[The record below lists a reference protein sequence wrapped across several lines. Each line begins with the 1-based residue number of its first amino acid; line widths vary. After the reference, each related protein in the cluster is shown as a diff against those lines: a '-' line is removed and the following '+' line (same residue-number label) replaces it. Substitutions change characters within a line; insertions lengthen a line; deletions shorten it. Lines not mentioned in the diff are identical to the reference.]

1 MKRQVHFY
9 ALGALLLVASE
20 AAIAQTAST
29 TTVLDA
35 VKQSMLPAFTKLTE
49 QAFIWLGAFAALQ
62 FIITNYK
69 LLISDGDLQK
79 ALAKL
84 GAAVAWIA
92 LCVYIITHGPDFIR
106 AVGDE
111 MFGVVGDMPMP
122 SKIMANTLELAGI
135 VAGLSLGVGAL
146 PLVGDTGGTILIIVM
161 LAVLAVGLY
170 FALKIF
176 MLQLEVGLIAI
187 LSPMS
192 FAFLGLDTLRD
203 QGIAPFK
210 SLLALAYRIILAGVI
225 LGAFGTVS
233 SSLTESLKSVSVPI
247 IVKDGLG
254 AVLDPILAAIGAY
267 LVLAFLLFK
276 SDSVASS
283 LAGGT
288 ASLGTNDV
296 ASAAAAGAAAGA
308 LVATGGASAFTG
320 AGKAPQ
326 AMADFMSGLG
336 GGGSIKNAGGMGG
349 GGASPAPF
357 VPAAPPSMSRT
368 GASSGSSG
376 TPGKSGPTSG
386 TNISSK
392 GQAGSA
398 KPPAG
403 SPKGGASNVAS
414 ARYGSSPSD
423 TADLWGAPK
432 GASEA
437 QLPSGA
443 NIQEPGAGNTSTATS
458 FEPQTQSRGSADTAS
473 IGGAAPISP
482 SLEQSMSQIAQHLG
496 SQGPRKPTLT
506 ERMGEANRQIAIERA
521 ETRVSINSHQ
531 GD

>member
-9 ALGALLLVASE
+9 ALGALFLVASE

-62 FIITNYK
+62 FVITNYK

-79 ALAKL
+79 ALAKF

-92 LCVYIITHGPDFIR
+92 LCVYIITHGPGFIR

-146 PLVGDTGGTILIIVM
+146 PLVGDTGGMILIIVM
-161 LAVLAVGLY
+161 LSVLAVGLY

-233 SSLTESLKSVSVPI
+233 SSLTESLRSVSVPM
-247 IVKDGLG
+247 IVKDGLDS
-254 AVLDPILAAIGAY
+254 VLDPILAAIGAY

-308 LVATGGASAFTG
+308 LVATGGAAAVAG

-326 AMADFMSGLG
+326 AMADFMSGLGGG

-357 VPAAPPSMSRT
+357 VPPTAPSMSRT
-368 GASSGSSG
+368 STNSGSSG
-376 TPGKSGPTSG
+376 APGA
-386 TNISSK
+386 NSSQK
-392 GQAGSA
+392 GQGGLA
-398 KPPAG
+398 KPSAG
-403 SPKGGASNVAS
+403 SPVGNSGNVAS
-414 ARYGSSPSD
+414 ARYGSDGSSAA
-423 TADLWGAPK
+423 ADFGATPK
-432 GASEA
+432 GA
-437 QLPSGA
+437 
-443 NIQEPGAGNTSTATS
+443 IDQEQGTGSTPTATS
-458 FEPQTQSRGSADTAS
+458 VEPQTHSRGSADTAS
-473 IGGAAPISP
+473 IGGTAPISAT
-482 SLEQSMSQIAQHLG
+482 LEQSMSQIAQHLG

-506 ERMGEANRQIAIERA
+506 ERMGEANRQIAIERS
-521 ETRVSINSHQ
+521 ETRVSMNSHQ

>member
-9 ALGALLLVASE
+9 ALGALFLVASE

-62 FIITNYK
+62 FVITNYK

-79 ALAKL
+79 ALAKF

-92 LCVYIITHGPDFIR
+92 LCVYIITHGPGFIR

-146 PLVGDTGGTILIIVM
+146 PFVGDTGGMILIIVM
-161 LAVLAVGLY
+161 LSVLAVGLY

-233 SSLTESLKSVSVPI
+233 SSLTESLRSVSVPM
-247 IVKDGLG
+247 IVKDGLDS
-254 AVLDPILAAIGAY
+254 VLDPILAAIGAY

-308 LVATGGASAFTG
+308 LVATGGAAAVAG

-326 AMADFMSGLG
+326 AMADFMSGLGGG

-357 VPAAPPSMSRT
+357 VPPTAPSMSRT
-368 GASSGSSG
+368 STNSGSSG
-376 TPGKSGPTSG
+376 APGA
-386 TNISSK
+386 NSSQK
-392 GQAGSA
+392 GQGGLA
-398 KPPAG
+398 KPSAG
-403 SPKGGASNVAS
+403 SPVGNSGNVAS
-414 ARYGSSPSD
+414 ARYGSDGSSAA
-423 TADLWGAPK
+423 ADFGATPK
-432 GASEA
+432 GA
-437 QLPSGA
+437 
-443 NIQEPGAGNTSTATS
+443 IDQEQGTGSTPTATS
-458 FEPQTQSRGSADTAS
+458 VEPQTHSRGSADTAS
-473 IGGAAPISP
+473 IGGTAPISAT
-482 SLEQSMSQIAQHLG
+482 LEQSMSQIAQHLG

-506 ERMGEANRQIAIERA
+506 ERMGEANRQIAIERS
-521 ETRVSINSHQ
+521 ETRVSMNSHQ